1 MHFRHGRY
9 PRASACVNV
18 ISSSAPEHPYFMWY
32 FLPVA
37 EATHTRTIGGAFGG
51 VLGAV
56 VVLVVMVVV
65 GGALGGGLGGG
76 ASMWMSSLDALA
88 LTLML
93 TFTVFTFSALTFT
106 LMPPGSRTRLRQ
118 HNMSAWGFCALPAG
132 NYAIGSARPEWL

>member
-1 MHFRHGRY
+1 M
-9 PRASACVNV
+9 C
-18 ISSSAPEHPYFMWY
+18 Y

-37 EATHTRTIGGAFGG
+37 EETHTRTIGGAFGG

-56 VVLVVMVVV
+56 ALLVVMFVVVVVV
-65 GGALGGGLGGG
+65 GGALRGGRGGG

-118 HNMSAWGFCALPAG
+118 HNMSSWDFCVLPAG
-132 NYAIGSARPEWL
+132 GYATGSARPNGYRLWLSTCA